1 LDSCCWN
8 RLVGLPKTKN
18 EEKPIFDYEIDILR
32 LLEGGEEV
40 ENGGGEGENNERGK
54 ERERGEG
61 GEGEEKL
68 GEREKKSKESKEKN
82 EKKKEKYIW
91 IKKAT
96 GLGI

>member
-18 EEKPIFDYEIDILR
+18 EEKPIFDYELDILR

-40 ENGGGEGENNERGK
+40 ENGGEGGENN
-54 ERERGEG
+54 ERGEG
-61 GEGEEKL
+61 GEGGEGKEKL

>member
-54 ERERGEG
+54 EGEG
-61 GEGEEKL
+61 EEGEGEEKL

>member
-1 LDSCCWN
+1 MDSCCWN

-54 ERERGEG
+54 EGEG
-61 GEGEEKL
+61 EEGEGEEKL

>member
-40 ENGGGEGENNERGK
+40 ENGGGEGENNERG
-54 ERERGEG
+54 EGGEG
-61 GEGEEKL
+61 GEGEGKEKL